1 MAILK
6 EHMVKMILSTLLAPI
21 LLLLGWWLFLR
32 RSRRAT
38 EAGFRYVYVN
48 LDGSARELTSE
59 EREYL
64 SETFSGGDGGRPYIK
79 FRYESLTPDGRMSGF
94 LERRQ
99 LPARIGIQPPPT
111 VAPNLG
117 AKK

>member
-1 MAILK
+1 
-6 EHMVKMILSTLLAPI
+6 MIVSTLLAPI
-21 LLLLGWWLFLR
+21 LLLMGWWFFLR
-32 RSRRAT
+32 RSRRPK

-48 LDGSARELTSE
+48 LDGSARELTAE

-79 FRYESLTPDGRMSGF
+79 FKYESLTPDGRISGF

-99 LPARIGIQPPPT
+99 VPAKIEIQPPPT
-111 VAPNLG
+111 PAPKSTVNE
-117 AKK
+117 

>member
-1 MAILK
+1 M
-6 EHMVKMILSTLLAPI
+6 KMIFSTLLAPI

-32 RSRRAT
+32 RTRRRK

-48 LDGSARELTSE
+48 LDGSARELTPE

-79 FRYESLTPDGRMSGF
+79 FRYESLTPDGRISGF

-99 LPARIGIQPPPT
+99 LPARIEIQPPP
-111 VAPNLG
+111 APRVNECL
-117 AKK
+117 